1 MTSGIGASKRVN
13 SSPYKVKSRHS
24 GENRSPDDR
33 LFLWSGKTQT
43 PLRQW
48 SLSAHKVG
56 FVLHHS
62 PAKPHSCLALRG
74 KDYWLKVTT
83 FTGKG
88 KQVLVAAVQ
97 VPVDLFKIRPPEAVL
112 P

>member
-1 MTSGIGASKRVN
+1 MTTPTKT
-13 SSPYKVKSRHS
+13 HS
-24 GENRSPDDR
+24 Y
-33 LFLWSGKTQT
+33 
-43 PLRQW
+43 
-48 SLSAHKVG
+48 
-56 FVLHHS
+56 
-62 PAKPHSCLALRG
+62 LALRG

-97 VPVDLFKIRPPEAVL
+97 VPVNDLLKIGPIEVTL